1 MDRCASGEPAAHRRV
16 VVERA
21 DYELCRGGRTVDRHL
36 RPVSHQQGQRPAV
49 VQVRV
54 RYNGRVEAIKPADVG
69 RYGAASVRIDPR
81 VNQNPRLAEVE
92 EVAAATHL
100 TSPSQGAEGQRW
112 PWLGIAADPWERGA
126 TRRLI
131 YLSPPAR
138 WRRVLVVGV
147 FLRGPAAL
155 FPGVVQVGVRLEHL
169 AHELH
174 QASGLRG
181 AFQRSW
187 QGRDLV
193 LYSPHQELSEASVG
207 KAGILQGVPYPV
219 TLLDHAP
226 KLLVQLLDA
235 LGRPGVGRALAFERL
250 LELGAAPFEF
260 LDALVELAPQIQ
272 RRGCPLLRLS
282 DQLGGVRAFARKDLD
297 LFGEGSGPL
306 FGGPG
311 SEREPLVVLL
321 QALQF
326 GFEIPDTR
334 ILGGPFLGLASLLA
348 PGVHERPDD
357 AIFGLHFRA
366 EGGQQQALGG
376 VDLLEFLQVL
386 RGETFQGFEGLGWD
400 LLLDGCAER
409 PPSSRVM
416 GDPARDAPKEGRATS

>member
-1 MDRCASGEPAAHRRV
+1 MDRCASGQPAAHRRV

-54 RYNGRVEAIKPADVG
+54 RYNGRVEAIKPAEVG

-112 PWLGIAADPWERGA
+112 PWLGIAADPWVRGA
-126 TRRLI
+126 TRRLV
-131 YLSPPAR
+131 YLSPLAR
-138 WRRVLVVGV
+138 WRRLLVVGV

-174 QASGLRG
+174 QAGGLRG

-187 QGRDLV
+187 QGHDLV

-235 LGRPGVGRALAFERL
+235 LGRPGVGRALAIERL
-250 LELGAAPFEF
+250 LELGAALFE
-260 LDALVELAPQIQ
+260 LPDALVELAPYIQ
-272 RRGCPLLRLS
+272 CRGRPLFRLP
-282 DQLGGVRAFARKDLD
+282 DQLGGVRALAGKNLD
-297 LFGEGSGPL
+297 LFGEGGGPL
-306 FGGPG
+306 SGGPG

-321 QALQF
+321 QALQL
-326 GFEIPDTR
+326 GFELPDAR
-334 ILGGPFLGLASLLA
+334 IFGGPFLGLAFLRP

-357 AIFGLHFRA
+357 TLFWLLFRA
-366 EGGQQQALGG
+366 EGGKKQALGG
-376 VDLLEFLQVL
+376 MDLPQILQVL
-386 RGETFQGFEGLGWD
+386 RREVFQ
-400 LLLDGCAER
+400 R
-409 PPSSRVM
+409 
-416 GDPARDAPKEGRATS
+416 